1 LSHPLALGLAVVAGG
16 RSCSREGSAPA
27 ESVEKELE
35 TALDALFN
43 SLADLDEL
51 FAAGKVAE
59 KQYWKERLNLKAR
72 LMATL
77 KKASPSLV
85 ESYAI
90 RHTSSR

>member
-1 LSHPLALGLAVVAGG
+1 LSHPLTPRLSLAAGG

-27 ESVEKELE
+27 ESVEKGLE
-35 TALDALFN
+35 TALDAVFN

-51 FAAGKVAE
+51 FAADKVAE

-77 KKASPSLV
+77 KKASPSPV

>member
-1 LSHPLALGLAVVAGG
+1 
-16 RSCSREGSAPA
+16 
-27 ESVEKELE
+27 
-35 TALDALFN
+35 LFN
-43 SLADLDEL
+43 SLADLNAL

-59 KQYWKERLNLKAR
+59 KQYYKERLNPKAR

-77 KKASPSLV
+77 RKASLSLV